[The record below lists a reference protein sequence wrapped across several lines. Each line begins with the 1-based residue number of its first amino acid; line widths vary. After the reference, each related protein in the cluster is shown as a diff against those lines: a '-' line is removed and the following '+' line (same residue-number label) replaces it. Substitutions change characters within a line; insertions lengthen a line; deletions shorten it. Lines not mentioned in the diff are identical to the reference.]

1 MSKRY
6 CNMWG
11 ENSINIKGLT
21 KNKSTICVDFTL
33 KTSWEIITAKVILDR
48 WGQIREWDKKGR
60 NSGRNGDLIIMTVW
74 HSLEKNKVGGS
85 GLETIE
91 NGVNDD

>member
-1 MSKRY
+1 M
-6 CNMWG
+6 
-11 ENSINIKGLT
+11 
-21 KNKSTICVDFTL
+21 DFTL

-91 NGVNDD
+91 NGANDD